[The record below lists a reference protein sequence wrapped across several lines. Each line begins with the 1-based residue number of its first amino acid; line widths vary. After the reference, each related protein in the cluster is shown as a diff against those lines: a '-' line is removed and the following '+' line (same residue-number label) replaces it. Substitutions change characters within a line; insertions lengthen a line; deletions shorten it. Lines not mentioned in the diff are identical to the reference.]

1 MMDFLNKLG
10 ETLASAGKDVGQK
23 AKDLSG
29 AAKLTIDIKSK
40 EDYVQRMYAEIGRQ
54 YYEDHKNE
62 TEGLYEEM
70 ALVKEALEVIA
81 DMKKELQSLKGEK
94 TCPRCGEKVGEDDA
108 YCRSCGAKMEEDEI
122 IVDAVTKDVP
132 EEEAGEET
140 TEEIKVE
147 SKKETTEEIYED

>member
-1 MMDFLNKLG
+1 MDFFNKLG
-10 ETLASAGKDVGQK
+10 ETLASAGKDVSQK

-29 AAKLTIDIKSK
+29 TAKLTIDIRSK

-54 YYEDHKNE
+54 YYEDHKND

-70 ALVKEALEVIA
+70 ELVKEALETIA
-81 DMKKELQSLKGEK
+81 AMKKELQSLKGEK

-108 YCRSCGAKMEEDEI
+108 YCKSCGAKMKDDEI

-132 EEEAGEET
+132 TEEAEPE
-140 TEEIKVE
+140 
-147 SKKETTEEIYED
+147 KKETTEEVCED